1 MLKHVLKTIQA
12 FLSANA
18 YQNTKNKEKLNSGH
32 LKCIKNDFSNKTK
45 AIK

>member
-12 FLSANA
+12 FLLANL

-32 LKCIKNDFSNKTK
+32 LKCIENEFSNKTK
-45 AIK
+45 AVK